1 MSSLN
6 AHLKSLVAELS
17 AVLPEVTERRMF
29 GSDGFFANL
38 NIYSLVWDGRV
49 LLRFPDEARF
59 KAAMAL
65 EGSGIFDPMGTG
77 KTMGVWV
84 AMPEEMAD
92 DVDALRPWVEEAHKL
107 AMRAP
112 PKKKSPLPAKRGEGQ
127 GEGLNTARESARR
140 TVKAPAT
147 RTSRAATRRGSR

>member
-17 AVLPEVTERRMF
+17 AELPEVTERRMF
-29 GSDGFFANL
+29 GSDAFFANL

-59 KAAMAL
+59 AAAMAL

-84 AMPEEMAD
+84 AMPEELAD

-112 PKKKSPLPAKRGEGQ
+112 PKKKKPPRPAKR

-140 TVKAPAT
+140 TVKAPAA

>member
-17 AVLPEVTERRMF
+17 AELPEVTERRMF

-49 LLRFPDEARF
+49 LLKFSDPARF
-59 KAAMAL
+59 QVAMAL
-65 EGSGIFDPMGTG
+65 EGSGLFDPMGAG
-77 KTMGVWV
+77 KTMSGWV

-112 PKKKSPLPAKRGEGQ
+112 PKKKKKVSARG
-127 GEGLNTARESARR
+127 SARR
-140 TVKAPAT
+140 TVKAPAA
-147 RTSRAATRRGSR
+147 RTSRAAKRKGSR